1 MGWDRTAPTDPKYRS
16 KDHRDR
22 RAALVRQLQRD
33 GYLECTA
40 DVCVFPSREITEANG
55 KRRDGLHLGHEPDG
69 ITYRGAQ
76 HAACNLYEMLAR
88 TSLSGEPATELRR
101 WPA

>member
-1 MGWDRTAPTDPKYRS
+1 MAWDRSQPTDPKYRS
-16 KDHRDR
+16 KQHRDR
-22 RAALVRQLQRD
+22 RAALVRQLERD

-40 DVCVFPSREITEANG
+40 DVCVFPSRAITVANG

-76 HAACNLYEMLAR
+76 HAACNVYDAVVRSNLKG
-88 TSLSGEPATELRR
+88 SSQPQR
-101 WPA
+101 WPL